1 MVVYFMSHAFKTL
14 YLKHNLIR
22 PIRTQILRQSHHI
35 DPYLI
40 EKCPFPCMLFLNP
53 PPPHPP
59 FRTQGPGKFGALRE
73 RNVVIFGTSRA
84 KETSQLPHA
93 STLSHVDFLMYT
105 GPLWQLDLA
114 VSSPSQPS
122 LNKWNTQLI
131 DLSQETET
139 IRRRLTCHSSP
150 GILLK

>member
-1 MVVYFMSHAFKTL
+1 MPLSL
-14 YLKHNLIR
+14 YAI
-22 PIRTQILRQSHHI
+22 PD
-35 DPYLI
+35 DP
-40 EKCPFPCMLFLNP
+40 P
-53 PPPHPP
+53 PP

-114 VSSPSQPS
+114 VSNPSQPS
-122 LNKWNTQLI
+122 LNK
-131 DLSQETET
+131 
-139 IRRRLTCHSSP
+139 
-150 GILLK
+150 